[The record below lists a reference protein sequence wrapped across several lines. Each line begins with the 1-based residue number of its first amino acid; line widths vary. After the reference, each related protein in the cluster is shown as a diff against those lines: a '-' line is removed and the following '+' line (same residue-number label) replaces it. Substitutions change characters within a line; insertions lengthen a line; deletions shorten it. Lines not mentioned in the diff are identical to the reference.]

1 MTAQKNQTKFIAIGV
16 AAAIAAIIAVVL
28 VVGGGSDSSP
38 SATTNTAAD
47 VSLTDETESTNSIET
62 GTATAAGEYQ
72 TVEATGEI
80 LSALEDP
87 NNDPARGAVA
97 PVLKGFAFDGTPL
110 TIAPTGKPKMVVFLA
125 HWCSHCNAEVPRLIE
140 WKNSGTMPADM
151 EVIGVSTGARDDAP
165 NWPPSQWV
173 VDKGWPWPVMADS
186 EDQGAA
192 LAFGVSGYPGLLLL
206 DGDGKVLARRS
217 GEASIEELKAWTQEF
232 LPL

>member
-28 VVGGGSDSSP
+28 VVGGGGSS
-38 SATTNTAAD
+38 SSTTTSTTGNSSEATQPVNGDAVAA
-47 VSLTDETESTNSIET
+47 
-62 GTATAAGEYQ
+62 AEYQ
-72 TVEATGEI
+72 LVQAQGEM
-80 LSALEDP
+80 LLALEDP
-87 NNDPARGAVA
+87 DNDPARGKIA
-97 PVLKGFAFDGTPL
+97 PVLNGFGFDGAPL
-110 TIAPTGKPKMVVFLA
+110 TIAPTGKPMLVVFLA

-140 WKNSGTMPADM
+140 WKNSGTMPGDM

>member
-16 AAAIAAIIAVVL
+16 AGAIAAIIAVVL
-28 VVGGGSDSSP
+28 VVGGGSSS
-38 SATTNTAAD
+38 STTTSTTGNSSEATQPINGDAVAA
-47 VSLTDETESTNSIET
+47 
-62 GTATAAGEYQ
+62 AEYQ
-72 TVEATGEI
+72 LVQAQGEM
-80 LSALEDP
+80 LLALEDP
-87 NNDPARGAVA
+87 DNDSARGKIA
-97 PVLKGFAFDGTPL
+97 PVLNGFGFDGAPL
-110 TIAPTGKPKMVVFLA
+110 TIAPTGKPMLVVFLA
-125 HWCSHCNAEVPRLIE
+125 HWCPHCNAEVPRLIE
-140 WKNSGTMPADM
+140 WKNSGSMPADM
-151 EVIGVSTGARDDAP
+151 EVFGVSTGARDDAP

>member
-1 MTAQKNQTKFIAIGV
+1 MTAQKNQTKFIAGGV
-16 AAAIAAIIAVVL
+16 VLAIAAIIAVVL

-47 VSLTDETESTNSIET
+47 VSLTDETESTNSIAT

-87 NNDPARGAVA
+87 DNDPARGAVA
-97 PVLKGFAFDGTPL
+97 PVLNGFAFDGTPL

-140 WKNSGTMPADM
+140 WKDSGTMPGDM
-151 EVIGVSTGARDDAP
+151 EVIGVSTGARNDAP

-192 LAFGVSGYPGLLLL
+192 LAFGVSGYPGLILL

-217 GEASIEELKAWTQEF
+217 GEASIDELKAWAQEF
-232 LPL
+232 LPV

>member
-16 AAAIAAIIAVVL
+16 AGAIAAIIAVVL
-28 VVGGGSDSSP
+28 VVGGGSSS
-38 SATTNTAAD
+38 SSTTTSTTGNSSEATQPINGDAVAA
-47 VSLTDETESTNSIET
+47 
-62 GTATAAGEYQ
+62 AEYQ
-72 TVEATGEI
+72 LVQAQGEM
-80 LSALEDP
+80 LLALEDP

-140 WKNSGTMPADM
+140 WKNSGTMPGDM